1 MKKEVDSMSFKK
13 IGAMMLVAALAV
25 GAFGCK
31 KQEGEKKEGAA
42 PAASAPAGNTVKIGF
57 LGALT
62 GDVAMF
68 GKPTLDGM
76 KMAAEEIN
84 AQGGVLG
91 KKIEIVEAD
100 DRGDKQ
106 EGASVTQKLISRDGV
121 QAIVGDPTTG
131 ITKVAAPI
139 AQKAGVVLLS
149 AGATGPGVVE
159 IGDFIFRD
167 TLLDS
172 IAIPAVMDYFAHDL
186 KFKKVAVIT
195 SDNNDYSVGLS
206 QTFRD
211 AAGKAGVQI
220 VADEKV
226 KDGDKDFS
234 AQITNIKAKNPD
246 VIMFSGYY
254 TEGALIMKEARKQ
267 GLKCAMFG
275 GDGLFSPKFIELGG
289 PAAEGSMS
297 ALGFS
302 TEQATPATAKFI
314 EAFKGKHNGTEPGLF
329 DAQGYDAV
337 MLLADS
343 MKRANSVD
351 PKVFK
356 TALAQTKKFE
366 GVSGTIS
373 MQANREPIKSPLS
386 LLMVKNGKFVL
397 KAKVPVKMD

>member
-1 MKKEVDSMSFKK
+1 MTFTR
-13 IGAMMLVAALAV
+13 IGAAALAV
-25 GAFGCK
+25 LLAAGVVGCK
-31 KQEGEKKEGAA
+31 KNEGTA
-42 PAASAPAGNTVKIGF
+42 PAAGNTVKIAF

-68 GKPTLDGM
+68 GKPTLEGM

-84 AQGGVLG
+84 AAGGVVG

-106 EGASVTQKLISRDGV
+106 EGASVTQKFISRDNV
-121 QAIVGDPTTG
+121 VAIVGDPTTG

-149 AGATGPGVVE
+149 AGSTGPGVVE
-159 IGDFIFRD
+159 IGDFVFRD

-172 IAIPAVMDYFAHDL
+172 IAIPACIGYFAHGL
-186 KFKKVAVIT
+186 NFKKVAIVT

-211 AAGKAGVQI
+211 AAAKVKELSI
-220 VADEKV
+220 VADEKI

-234 AQITNIKAKNPD
+234 AQITNIKAKGPD
-246 VIMFSGYY
+246 VILFSGYY

-267 GLKCAMFG
+267 GLTCPTFG

-289 PAAEGSMS
+289 SAVEGSMV

-302 TEQATPATAKFI
+302 PEQASPQTAKFI
-314 EAFKGKHNGTEPGLF
+314 EAFKARHGGALPGLF
-329 DAQGYDAV
+329 DAQGYDGV
-337 MLLADS
+337 MLLADAI
-343 MKRANSVD
+343 KRANSAD
-351 PKVFK
+351 PKLFK
-356 TALAQTKKFE
+356 DALAKTRNFE
-366 GVSGTIS
+366 GVSGTITIRP
-373 MQANREPIKSPLS
+373 NREPIKSPLS
-386 LLMVKNGKFVL
+386 LLAVKDGKFVL
-397 KAKVPVKMD
+397 KSKVPVKMD

>member
-1 MKKEVDSMSFKK
+1 MSFKK
-13 IGAMMLVAALAV
+13 MSALLLVAMLAA

-31 KQEGEKKEGAA
+31 KKEEAPKEAAA
-42 PAASAPAGNTVKIGF
+42 PAAAPAADTIKIGF

-62 GDVAMF
+62 GDVAMY

-84 AQGGVLG
+84 AAGGVVG

-106 EGASVTQKLISRDGV
+106 EGASVTQKLISRDKV
-121 QAIVGDPTTG
+121 VAIVGDPTTG

-159 IGDFIFRD
+159 VGDYIFRD

-172 IAIPAVMDYFAHDL
+172 IAIPACIEYFAKDL
-186 KFKKVAVIT
+186 KFKKVAIIT

-211 AAGKAGVQI
+211 AAKKVSSIKI

-234 AQITNIKAKNPD
+234 AQVTNIKAQKPD
-246 VIMFSGYY
+246 VILFSGYY

-267 GLKCAMFG
+267 GIKCSMFG

-289 PAAEGSMS
+289 TAVEGSMS

-302 TEQATPATAKFI
+302 PDQATPETEKFI
-314 EAFKGKHNGTEPGLF
+314 NGFKAKHNGELPGLF
-329 DAQGYDAV
+329 DAQGYDAIK
-337 MLLADS
+337 LLADS
-343 MKRANSVD
+343 MTRANSID

-356 TALAQTKKFE
+356 DALAKTKNFA

-373 MQANREPIKSPLS
+373 MQASREPIKSPLS
-386 LLMVKNGKFVL
+386 LLYVKDGKFVL

>member
-1 MKKEVDSMSFKK
+1 MTMKKY
-13 IGAMMLVAALAV
+13 AALLMIGLLAA
-25 GAFGCK
+25 GSFGCK
-31 KQEGEKKEGAA
+31 KKEEGAGS
-42 PAASAPAGNTVKIGF
+42 AAAGNTVKIGF

-68 GKPTLDGM
+68 GKPTLEGM
-76 KMAAEEIN
+76 KMAAEELNAAGGIN
-84 AQGGVLG
+84 G

-100 DRGDKQ
+100 NRGDKQ
-106 EGASVTQKLISRDGV
+106 EGASVTQKFITRDGV
-121 QAIVGDPTTG
+121 VAIVGDPTTG

-139 AQKAGVVLLS
+139 AQKAQVVLLS

-159 IGDFIFRD
+159 NGDFIYRD

-172 IAIPAVMDYFAHDL
+172 VAIPACIDFFANDL
-186 KFKKVAVIT
+186 KYKKVAVIT
-195 SDNNDYSVGLS
+195 SDNNDYSVGFS

-211 AAGKAGVQI
+211 AAKGKGIEI

-234 AQITNIKAKNPD
+234 AQITNIKGKNPD
-246 VIMFSGYY
+246 VIFFSGYY

-267 GLKCAMFG
+267 GLKANMFG

-289 PAAEGSMS
+289 AAVEGSMS

-302 TEQATPATAKFI
+302 PEQASPTTAKFVDS
-314 EAFKGKHNGTEPGLF
+314 FKKKFNGAEPGLF

-337 MLLADS
+337 MLLADA
-343 MKRANSVD
+343 MKRAQSND

-356 TALAQTKKFE
+356 TALGQTKAFD
-366 GVSGTIS
+366 GVSGTITIR
-373 MQANREPIKSPLS
+373 ANREPIKTPLA
-386 LLMVKNGKFVL
+386 LLEVKGGKYVL
-397 KAKVPVKMD
+397 KAKVPVKMEQ

>member
-1 MKKEVDSMSFKK
+1 MSFKK
-13 IGAMMLVAALAV
+13 MSALLLVAMLAV

-31 KQEGEKKEGAA
+31 KKEEAPKEAAA
-42 PAASAPAGNTVKIGF
+42 PAAAPAADTIKIGF

-76 KMAAEEIN
+76 KMAAEELN
-84 AQGGVLG
+84 AAGGVVG
-91 KKIEIVEAD
+91 KKIEIIEAD
-100 DRGDKQ
+100 NRGDKQ
-106 EGASVTQKLISRDGV
+106 EGASVTQKLISRDKV
-121 QAIVGDPTTG
+121 IAIVGDPTTG

-159 IGDFIFRD
+159 IGDYIFRD

-172 IAIPAVMDYFAHDL
+172 IAIPACIEFFAKDM
-186 KFKKVAVIT
+186 KFKKVAIVT

-211 AAGKAGVQI
+211 AAAKVKSITI

-234 AQITNIKAKNPD
+234 AQITNIKAKKPD
-246 VIMFSGYY
+246 VILFSGYY

-267 GLKCAMFG
+267 GLKAPMFG

-289 PAAEGSMS
+289 PAVEGSMS

-302 TEQATPATAKFI
+302 PEQATPETAKFI
-314 EAFKGKHNGTEPGLF
+314 ESFKAKHNGELPGLF
-329 DAQGYDAV
+329 DAQGYDAIK
-337 MLLADS
+337 LLADA
-343 MKRANSVD
+343 MTRANSAD

-356 TALAQTKKFE
+356 DALAKTKNFA

-373 MQANREPIKSPLS
+373 MQANREPIKTPLS
-386 LLMVKNGKFVL
+386 LLFVKDGKFVL

>member
-1 MKKEVDSMSFKK
+1 MKIRK
-13 IGAMMLVAALAV
+13 IGSVLMTAAVAAALVA
-25 GAFGCK
+25 GAGCK
-31 KQEGEKKEGAA
+31 KKEGGEAA
-42 PAASAPAGNTVKIGF
+42 KSAEGNTVKIGF

-68 GKPTLDGM
+68 GKPTLEGM
-76 KMAAEEIN
+76 KMAADEIN
-84 AQGGVLG
+84 AKGGING

-100 DRGDKQ
+100 NRGDKQ

-121 QAIVGDPTTG
+121 VAIVGDPTTG

-139 AQKAGVVLLS
+139 AQKAQVVLIS

-159 IGDFIFRD
+159 NGDFIYRD

-172 IAIPAVMDYFAHDL
+172 VAIPACIDFFAKDL
-186 KFKKVAVIT
+186 GYKKVAVIT

-211 AAGKAGVQI
+211 AAKGKGIEI

-234 AQITNIKAKNPD
+234 AQITNIKAKKPD
-246 VIMFSGYY
+246 VIFFSGYY

-267 GLKCAMFG
+267 GLKAKMFG
-275 GDGLFSPKFIELGG
+275 GDGLFSPKLIELGG
-289 PAAEGSMS
+289 DAVEGTMS

-302 TEQATPATAKFI
+302 PEQASPATAKFV
-314 EAFKGKHNGTEPGLF
+314 EAFKAKHNGTEPGLF
-329 DAQGYDAV
+329 DAQGYDAI
-337 MLLADS
+337 MLIADA
-343 MKRANSVD
+343 MKRGNSTD

-356 TALAQTKKFE
+356 AALGQTKNFE
-366 GVSGTIS
+366 GVSGTITIR
-373 MQANREPIKSPLS
+373 ANREPIKSPLA
-386 LLMVKNGKFVL
+386 LLEVKGGKYVL

>member
-1 MKKEVDSMSFKK
+1 MSFKK
-13 IGAMMLVAALAV
+13 MSALLLVAMLAV
-25 GAFGCK
+25 GVFGCK
-31 KQEGEKKEGAA
+31 KKEEASKEAAA
-42 PAASAPAGNTVKIGF
+42 PAAAAGDTVKIGF

-68 GKPTLDGM
+68 GKPTLEGM

-84 AQGGVLG
+84 AAGGVLG

-106 EGASVTQKLISRDGV
+106 EGASVTQKFVSRDKV
-121 QAIVGDPTTG
+121 VAIVGDPTTG
-131 ITKVAAPI
+131 ITKVAAPV

-159 IGDFIFRD
+159 IGDYIFRD

-172 IAIPAVMDYFAHDL
+172 IAIPACIEFFAKDL
-186 KFKKVAVIT
+186 KFKKVAIIT

-211 AAGKAGVQI
+211 AAKKVPEISI

-234 AQITNIKAKNPD
+234 AQITNIKGKKPD
-246 VIMFSGYY
+246 VILFSGYY

-267 GLKCAMFG
+267 GLKAPMFG

-289 PAAEGSMS
+289 QAVEGSMS

-302 TEQATPATAKFI
+302 TEQATPETAKFI
-314 EAFKGKHNGTEPGLF
+314 ESFKAKHNGELPGLF

-337 MLLADS
+337 MLLADA
-343 MKRANSVD
+343 MKRANSID
-351 PKVFK
+351 PKAFK
-356 TALAQTKKFE
+356 DTLAKTKGFA

-386 LLMVKNGKFVL
+386 LLYVKDGKFVL

>member
-1 MKKEVDSMSFKK
+1 MSFKK
-13 IGAMMLVAALAV
+13 MSALLLVAMLAA

-31 KQEGEKKEGAA
+31 KKEEAPKEAAA
-42 PAASAPAGNTVKIGF
+42 PAAAPAADTIKIGF

-76 KMAAEEIN
+76 KMAAEELN
-84 AQGGVLG
+84 AAGGVLG

-100 DRGDKQ
+100 NRGDKQ
-106 EGASVTQKLISRDGV
+106 EGASVTQKLISRDKV
-121 QAIVGDPTTG
+121 IAIVGDPTTG

-149 AGATGPGVVE
+149 AGSTGPGVVE

-172 IAIPAVMDYFAHDL
+172 IAIPACIEYFAKDL
-186 KFKKVAVIT
+186 KYKKVAIVT

-211 AAGKAGVQI
+211 AAAKVPSIKI

-234 AQITNIKAKNPD
+234 GQITNIKAKKPD
-246 VIMFSGYY
+246 VILFSGYY

-267 GLKCAMFG
+267 GLKCSMFG

-289 PAAEGSMS
+289 PAVEGSMS

-302 TEQATPATAKFI
+302 PEQATPETEKFI
-314 EAFKGKHNGTEPGLF
+314 AAFKGKHNGELPGLF
-329 DAQGYDAV
+329 DAQGYDAIK
-337 MLLADS
+337 LLADS
-343 MKRANSVD
+343 MTRANSVD

-356 TALAQTKKFE
+356 DALAKTKNFA

-386 LLMVKNGKFVL
+386 LLYVKDGKFVL

>member
-1 MKKEVDSMSFKK
+1 MNMRKAVSFLTM
-13 IGAMMLVAALAV
+13 AALVAAMGTAV
-25 GAFGCK
+25 GCK
-31 KQEGEKKEGAA
+31 KKEGGEAPKAA
-42 PAASAPAGNTVKIGF
+42 GDTVKIGF

-68 GKPTLDGM
+68 GKPTLEGM

-84 AQGGVLG
+84 AAGGING

-100 DRGDKQ
+100 NRGDKQ
-106 EGASVTQKLISRDGV
+106 EGASVTQKFISRDNV
-121 QAIVGDPTTG
+121 VAIVGDPTTG

-139 AQKAGVVLLS
+139 AQKGQVVLIS

-159 IGDFIFRD
+159 TGDFIFRN

-172 IAIPAVMDYFAHDL
+172 VAIPACIDYFAKDL
-186 KFKKVAVIT
+186 GYKKVAVIT

-211 AAGKAGVQI
+211 AAKGKGIEI

-234 AQITNIKAKNPD
+234 AQVTNIKAKKPD
-246 VIMFSGYY
+246 VIFFSGYY

-267 GLKCAMFG
+267 GIKANMFG
-275 GDGLFSPKFIELGG
+275 GDGLFSPEFIKLGG
-289 PAAEGSMS
+289 EAAEGSMA

-302 TEQATPATAKFI
+302 PEQASPETARFI
-314 EAFKGKHNGTEPGLF
+314 EAFKKKFNGQMPGLF
-329 DAQGYDAV
+329 DAQGYDGLM
-337 MLLADS
+337 MLVDA
-343 MKRANSVD
+343 MKRANSAD

-356 TALAQTKKFE
+356 NALAQTKNFQ
-366 GVSGTIS
+366 GVSGTITIR
-373 MQANREPIKSPLS
+373 ANREPIKSPLC
-386 LLMVKNGKFVL
+386 LLTVKGGQFAL

>member
-1 MKKEVDSMSFKK
+1 MSFKK
-13 IGAMMLVAALAV
+13 MSALLLVAMLAA

-31 KQEGEKKEGAA
+31 KKEEAPKEAAA
-42 PAASAPAGNTVKIGF
+42 PAAAPAADTIKIGF

-84 AQGGVLG
+84 AAGGITG

-106 EGASVTQKLISRDGV
+106 EGASVTQKLISRDKV
-121 QAIVGDPTTG
+121 VAIVGDPTTG

-172 IAIPAVMDYFAHDL
+172 IAIPACIEFFAKDM
-186 KFKKVAVIT
+186 KYKKVAIVT

-211 AAGKAGVQI
+211 SAKKVPSIKI

-234 AQITNIKAKNPD
+234 AQITNIKAQKPD
-246 VIMFSGYY
+246 VILFSGYY

-289 PAAEGSMS
+289 PAVEGSMS

-302 TEQATPATAKFI
+302 PEQATPETEKFI
-314 EAFKGKHNGTEPGLF
+314 SAFKAKHNGELPGLF
-329 DAQGYDAV
+329 DAQGYDAIK
-337 MLLADS
+337 LLADS
-343 MKRANSVD
+343 MTRANSAD

-356 TALAQTKKFE
+356 DALAKTKNFA

-373 MQANREPIKSPLS
+373 MQANREPIKTPLS
-386 LLMVKNGKFVL
+386 LLYVKDGKFIL

>member
-1 MKKEVDSMSFKK
+1 MSFKK
-13 IGAMMLVAALAV
+13 MSALLLVAMLAV

-31 KQEGEKKEGAA
+31 KKEEASKEAAA
-42 PAASAPAGNTVKIGF
+42 PAAAAGNTVKIGF

-68 GKPTLDGM
+68 GKPTLEGM
-76 KMAAEEIN
+76 KMAADEIN
-84 AQGGVLG
+84 AAGGVLG

-106 EGASVTQKLISRDGV
+106 EGASVTQKFVSRDKV
-121 QAIVGDPTTG
+121 VAIVGDPTTG
-131 ITKVAAPI
+131 ITKVAAPV

-159 IGDFIFRD
+159 IGDYIFRD

-172 IAIPAVMDYFAHDL
+172 IAIPACIEFFAKDM
-186 KFKKVAVIT
+186 KFKKVAIVT

-211 AAGKAGVQI
+211 AAKKVPEINI

-234 AQITNIKAKNPD
+234 AQITNIKAKKPD
-246 VIMFSGYY
+246 VILFSGYY

-267 GLKCAMFG
+267 GLKCPMFG

-289 PAAEGSMS
+289 QAVEGSMS

-302 TEQATPATAKFI
+302 TEQASPETAKFI
-314 EAFKGKHNGTEPGLF
+314 ESFKAKHNGELPGLF

-351 PKVFK
+351 PKAFK
-356 TALAQTKKFE
+356 DALAKTKGFA

-386 LLMVKNGKFVL
+386 LLYVKDGKFVL